1 MVIMSKSKTISGKL
15 LGLLLAIAA
24 IIVLIPALS
33 FDTAAAIDPPFST
46 LMADNYLYGDGWTW
60 DGQTLHFYGSR
71 SFDLNNITFNITS
84 TKNGGAA
91 VIDIASTISVSNSDP
106 TLTFIDAEVPLKI
119 CGAGKI
125 EAAGKST
132 LFMTTGSIEYAGGAI
147 ISNGDASIFDCDDL
161 TITQGY
167 IEAANSVFFAQ
178 SADIRNSDVVINGFK
193 SRRNENL
200 TVKIDRSYVET
211 TTLLSGTSLYP
222 LSTPTYTL
230 VNSVLSSKATVDE
243 FVESHSPLFESR
255 ENSVVYLPELEN
267 IGWLGTD
274 ALSKSDA
281 KHHVSTGGYVFC
293 NKVLTDD
300 DRTNTTDLDG
310 TSAGVGTELSG
321 VFFDPNNSKN
331 STLRLNNLTLRGGNL
346 FNCVNKFYIDDVKM
360 ENATLVNS
368 SNNEMNLH
376 TSGQNL
382 ASYKSCTIVNAGY
395 IELNGSYLE
404 DCNVYLN
411 TPNDTLGVRYS
422 NDSTAVNN
430 YYVPHG
436 NVEINDMVKSG
447 NTVYANITTEYLLFS
462 SINNELILGGN
473 VYAGNCDGENGN
485 KAFFDGSGKYE
496 VSLNGSSTKR
506 TVNVLF
512 DNSLNYIHEKSG
524 SDWVYTEI
532 QPDTSGNVNYTSTN
546 EIYAGGMVLNPIA
559 GNPVFSSDPMNVG
572 IGSPATVKVPLTY
585 PFSNGT
591 LGLAIDLHDEDG
603 NILNWSD
610 IGVDLKIPNRGGEKE
625 LTLSLEANSGA
636 KTGNYFFYFKINKQS
651 IDTGSTSEIFFKVK
665 VDYVKVGFYHEGN
678 YDYPGTDCYTVSA
691 EYDGS
696 PLVKQ
701 GTGVD
706 AYYLVPLGESFD
718 ITIIPNDGYM
728 FEDIRYGTGSDYS
741 DWKKINI
748 SPNGKYHLAVSG
760 DETIYLLIYP
770 TYSQQYVEVD
780 ISDDLRKSLT
790 DGEISS
796 VTIGFANGMEETFNA
811 SADPFPIKVKNDS
824 KVKVTVTTTEDYSAA
839 TINGAVPDYNS
850 ADGTYSTDITIDGNT
865 TITAEIGKTSELCS
879 LDLII
884 MNILNPGDKV
894 IVKNTPVNSLGQYK
908 IGTECELVAVVTED
922 KFIGTV
928 DFNGV
933 PVETYSMESDGCH
946 FKVTLAAG
954 VNEFSLYYSDLSIL
968 RIPKPANGSV
978 VFSGR
983 LDGGRSY
990 TTSADGTQIY
1000 NIGSWEDVTLTLVPD
1015 AGYKLKSAALNGNA
1029 VTVVNSTYT
1038 LTTEQLIDWTFTAE
1052 FEPNTLGNATVTV
1065 ISGAGGTVTPATSS
1079 YPVGSLVTLTVT
1091 PNSGYQVKT
1100 ATFNGAEVAL
1110 TNGKYTFTVNAD
1122 CVFRAEFEPVSA
1134 NSVLVT
1140 VEAGIGGTVIPG
1152 TMSYAQG
1159 SLVTLTVVPDSGYYV
1174 RSATLNGTP
1183 VSLSGNRYTF
1193 TAEADCVFSVE
1204 FARVQYPNGNGGN
1217 SGSGSSGGGSNPAL
1231 NGVVKSWSEIAS
1243 EIAKMPLESVITIDL
1258 NGSTTVPADVIRAIR
1273 DRNITAAFN
1282 VDAAKSWTVNGA
1294 EITTVGAAELGIY
1307 TGASSVQ
1314 GARGSAALRFSVKN
1328 MGINALLNVKLNAKN
1343 AGMFANLYSIANGK
1357 AEFAGTAKIGKDGS
1371 ATLSG
1376 ANVKGEYVIMVGE
1389 YSDLL
1394 GDADNDGA
1402 LNALD
1407 ASAILRHIVGIEDA
1421 ENPLVADFN
1430 GDGIIN
1436 ALDASAILKMLTA

>member
-1 MVIMSKSKTISGKL
+1 MSKSKTFSGKL

-24 IIVLIPALS
+24 IIFLIPALS
-33 FDTAAAIDPPFST
+33 FDTAAATDPPFSN

-60 DGQTLHFYGSR
+60 DGQALHFYGSR
-71 SFDLNNITFNITS
+71 SFDLNYINFNIKS
-84 TKNGGAA
+84 TKNGEAA
-91 VIDIASTISVSNSDP
+91 VIDIASSISVTGSAA
-106 TLTFIDAEVPLKI
+106 FVDADVPLKI

-125 EAAGKST
+125 DATNTST
-132 LFMTTGSIEYAGGAI
+132 LFSAPSIEYAGGAI
-147 ISNGDASIFDCDDL
+147 ISSSNTSIFDCDEL

-167 IEAANSVFFAQ
+167 IEAVNSVFFAQ
-178 SADIRNSDVVINGFK
+178 KTEVKNSYVVIDGFK

-222 LSTPTYTL
+222 RSTPTYTL
-230 VNSVLSSKATVDE
+230 VDSVLSSKATVDE
-243 FVESHSPLFESR
+243 FFASRNPYFESVKD
-255 ENSVVYLPELEN
+255 SVVYLPELQN

-274 ALSKSDA
+274 ALSKAPVKYKVTS
-281 KHHVSTGGYVFC
+281 GGYVFC

-300 DRTNTTDLDG
+300 DRTGNTDLNG
-310 TSAGVGTELSG
+310 NTASVGTELSG
-321 VFFDPNNSKN
+321 VFFDSNQS
-331 STLRLNNLTLRGGNL
+331 STRALNLTNVKLTGGNL
-346 FNCVNKFYIDDVKM
+346 FICPNDLTANTNVQA
-360 ENATLVNS
+360 ENATLAFV
-368 SNNEMNLH
+368 SNGYNRDVDLCGY
-376 TSGQNL
+376 SK
-382 ASYKSCTIVNAGY
+382 ASFKSCTIASTNDNTAECHISIDAPYTDNCY
-395 IELNGSYLE
+395 I
-404 DCNVYLN
+404 
-411 TPNDTLGVRYS
+411 YS
-422 NDSTAVNN
+422 NAVGLNDNRSIYVSCDYNIKTENN
-430 YYVPHG
+430 FYAPNG
-436 NVEINDMVKSG
+436 NINIRPQVD
-447 NTVYANITTEYLLFS
+447 NIYANICAKKLKNLAYTFVFH
-462 SINNELILGGN
+462 GN
-473 VYAGNCDGENGN
+473 VYADSLVYSEGCV
-485 KAFFDGSGKYE
+485 FDGSGTYE
-496 VSLNGSSTKR
+496 VNIKSNDSG
-506 TVNVLF
+506 VIF
-512 DNSLNYIHEKSG
+512 DNSLAYIHEKSG
-524 SDWVYTEI
+524 SDWVYTGI
-532 QPDTSGNVNYTSTN
+532 QPDTNGNIKYTGTN
-546 EIYAGGMVLNPIA
+546 EIYAGKTVLNPIA
-559 GNPVFSSDPMNVG
+559 GNAVFSNLANVSMG
-572 IGSPATVKVPLTY
+572 KPATIKVPLTY
-585 PFSNGT
+585 PFKNGA
-591 LGLAIDLHDEDG
+591 LDLDISLLDEDG
-603 NILNWSD
+603 NYTLNWSD
-610 IGVDLKIPNRGGEKE
+610 IGVDLKIPNTGGEKE

-636 KTGNYFFYFKINKQS
+636 KEGTYFFYLNINGQNVKA
-651 IDTGSTSEIFFKVK
+651 DSTSEIFFKVK
-665 VDYVKVGFYHEGN
+665 VNYAKVGFYHEGD
-678 YDYPGTDCYTVSA
+678 YDYPAMDCYTVSA
-691 EYDGS
+691 EYNGS
-696 PLVKQ
+696 PLVMQ

-706 AYYLVPLGESFD
+706 SYYLVPLGESFD

-741 DWKKINI
+741 NWKKIDI
-748 SPNGKYHLAVSG
+748 SPNGKYHLAASG

-770 TYSQQYVEVD
+770 TYNQQYVEVD
-780 ISDDLRKSLT
+780 ISDELRKSLA

-796 VTIGFANGMEETFNA
+796 VTVGFANGMEETFDA

-850 ADGTYSTDITIDGNT
+850 ADGTYSTDITIEGNT

-879 LDLII
+879 FDLII
-884 MNILNPGDKV
+884 INMSNPGDKV

-933 PVETYSMESDGCH
+933 PIETYSMESDGCH

-954 VNEFSLYYSDLSIL
+954 VNEFVLYYSDLSIL

-983 LDGGRSY
+983 LDGGRSF
-990 TTSADGTQIY
+990 TTSADGTQVY

-1015 AGYKLKSAALNGNA
+1015 VGYKLKSAALNGNA
-1029 VTVVNSTYT
+1029 VTVVNNTYT

-1052 FEPNTLGNATVTV
+1052 FEPNASGNATVTV
-1065 ISGAGGTVTPATSS
+1065 ISGAGGTVTP
-1079 YPVGSLVTLTVT
+1079 
-1091 PNSGYQVKT
+1091 
-1100 ATFNGAEVAL
+1100 
-1110 TNGKYTFTVNAD
+1110 
-1122 CVFRAEFEPVSA
+1122 
-1134 NSVLVT
+1134 
-1140 VEAGIGGTVIPG
+1140 G
-1152 TMSYAQG
+1152 TMSYTRG

-1174 RSATLNGTP
+1174 RTATLNGTP

-1193 TAEADCVFSVE
+1193 TAEADCIFSVE
-1204 FARVQYPNGNGGN
+1204 FARIQYPNGNGGN
-1217 SGSGSSGGGSNPAL
+1217 SGSGSSGGNSNPAL
-1231 NGVVKSWSEIAS
+1231 NGAAKSWSEIAS

-1314 GARGSAALRFSVKN
+1314 GARGSATLRFSVKN
-1328 MGINALLNVKLNAKN
+1328 TGINALLNVKLNAKN

-1371 ATLSG
+1371 VTLSG

-1421 ENPLVADFN
+1421 ENPLMADFN

>member
-1 MVIMSKSKTISGKL
+1 
-15 LGLLLAIAA
+15 
-24 IIVLIPALS
+24 
-33 FDTAAAIDPPFST
+33 
-46 LMADNYLYGDGWTW
+46 MADNYLYGDGWTW

-71 SFDLNNITFNITS
+71 SFDLNYINFNIKS
-84 TKNGGAA
+84 TKNGEAA
-91 VIDIASTISVSNSDP
+91 VIDIASSISVTGSAA
-106 TLTFIDAEVPLKI
+106 FVDADVPLKI

-125 EAAGKST
+125 DATNTST
-132 LFMTTGSIEYAGGAI
+132 LFSAPSIEYAGGAI
-147 ISNGDASIFDCDDL
+147 ISSSNTSIFDCDEL

-178 SADIRNSDVVINGFK
+178 KTELKNSYVVIDGFK

-222 LSTPTYTL
+222 RSTPTYTL
-230 VNSVLSSKATVDE
+230 VDSVLSSKATVDE
-243 FVESHSPLFESR
+243 FFASRNPYFESVKD
-255 ENSVVYLPELEN
+255 SVVYLPELQN

-274 ALSKSDA
+274 ALSKAPVNRKVTS
-281 KHHVSTGGYVFC
+281 GGYVFC

-300 DRTNTTDLDG
+300 DRTGNTDLNG
-310 TSAGVGTELSG
+310 NTASVGTELSG
-321 VFFDPNNSKN
+321 VFFDSNQS
-331 STLRLNNLTLRGGNL
+331 STRALNLTNVKLTGGNL
-346 FNCVNKFYIDDVKM
+346 FICPNNLTANTNVQA
-360 ENATLVNS
+360 ENATLAFV
-368 SNNEMNLH
+368 SNGYNRDVDLCGY
-376 TSGQNL
+376 SK
-382 ASYKSCTIVNAGY
+382 ASFKSCTIASTNDNTAECHISIDAPYTDNCY
-395 IELNGSYLE
+395 I
-404 DCNVYLN
+404 
-411 TPNDTLGVRYS
+411 YS
-422 NDSTAVNN
+422 NAVGLNDNRSIYVSCDYNIKTENN
-430 YYVPHG
+430 FYAPNG
-436 NVEINDMVKSG
+436 NINIRPQVD
-447 NTVYANITTEYLLFS
+447 NIYANICAKKLKNLAYTFVFH
-462 SINNELILGGN
+462 GN
-473 VYAGNCDGENGN
+473 VYADSLVYSEGCV
-485 KAFFDGSGKYE
+485 FDGSGGYE
-496 VSLNGSSTKR
+496 VNINSSDKG
-506 TVNVLF
+506 VEF
-512 DNSLNYIHEKSG
+512 DSPLIYVHEKSG
-524 SDWVYTEI
+524 SDWVYTGI
-532 QPDTSGNVNYTSTN
+532 QPDANGNIKYTGTN
-546 EIYAGGMVLNPIA
+546 EIYAGKTVLNPIA
-559 GNPVFSSDPMNVG
+559 GNAVFSNLANVSMG
-572 IGSPATVKVPLTY
+572 KPATIKVPLTY
-585 PFSNGT
+585 PFKNGA
-591 LGLAIDLHDEDG
+591 LDLDISLLDEDG
-603 NILNWSD
+603 NYTLNWSD
-610 IGVDLKIPNRGGEKE
+610 IGVDLKIPNTGGEKE

-636 KTGNYFFYFKINKQS
+636 KEGTYFFYLNINGQNVKA
-651 IDTGSTSEIFFKVK
+651 DSTSEIFFKVK
-665 VDYVKVGFYHEGN
+665 VDYAKVGFYHEGD
-678 YDYPGTDCYTVSA
+678 YDYPATDCYTVSA
-691 EYDGS
+691 EYNGS
-696 PLVKQ
+696 PLVMQ

-706 AYYLVPLGESFD
+706 SYYLVPLGESFD

-741 DWKKINI
+741 NWKKIDI
-748 SPNGKYHLAVSG
+748 SPNGKYHLAASG

-770 TYSQQYVEVD
+770 TYNQQYVEVD
-780 ISDDLRKSLT
+780 ISDELRKSLA

-796 VTIGFANGMEETFNA
+796 VTVGFANGMEETFDA

-824 KVKVTVTTTEDYSAA
+824 EVKVTVTTTEDYSAA

-850 ADGTYSTDITIDGNT
+850 ADGTYSTDITIEGNT
-865 TITAEIGKTSELCS
+865 TITAEIGKPSELCS

-884 MNILNPGDKV
+884 INISNPGDKV
-894 IVKNTPVNSLGQYK
+894 IAKNTPVNSLGQYK

-933 PVETYSMESDGCH
+933 PIETYSMESDGCH

-954 VNEFSLYYSDLSIL
+954 VNEFVLYYSDLSIL

-983 LDGGRSY
+983 LDGGRSF
-990 TTSADGTQIY
+990 TTSADGTQVY

-1015 AGYKLKSAALNGNA
+1015 VGYKLKSAALNGNA
-1029 VTVVNSTYT
+1029 VTVVNNTYT

-1052 FEPNTLGNATVTV
+1052 FEPNASGNATVTV
-1065 ISGAGGTVTPATSS
+1065 ISGAGGTVTP
-1079 YPVGSLVTLTVT
+1079 
-1091 PNSGYQVKT
+1091 
-1100 ATFNGAEVAL
+1100 
-1110 TNGKYTFTVNAD
+1110 
-1122 CVFRAEFEPVSA
+1122 
-1134 NSVLVT
+1134 
-1140 VEAGIGGTVIPG
+1140 G
-1152 TMSYAQG
+1152 TMSYTRG

-1174 RSATLNGTP
+1174 RTATLNGTP

-1193 TAEADCVFSVE
+1193 TAEADCIFSVE

-1217 SGSGSSGGGSNPAL
+1217 SGSGSSGGSSNPAL
-1231 NGVVKSWSEIAS
+1231 NGAAKSWSEIAS

-1328 MGINALLNVKLNAKN
+1328 TGINALLNVKLNAKN

-1371 ATLSG
+1371 VTLSG

-1421 ENPLVADFN
+1421 ENPLMADFN

>member
-1 MVIMSKSKTISGKL
+1 MSKSKTFSGKL

-24 IIVLIPALS
+24 IIFLIPALS
-33 FDTAAAIDPPFST
+33 FDTAAATDPPFSN

-60 DGQTLHFYGSR
+60 DGQALHFYGSR
-71 SFDLNNITFNITS
+71 SFDLNYINFNIKS
-84 TKNGGAA
+84 TKNGEAA
-91 VIDIASTISVSNSDP
+91 VIDIASSISVTGSAA
-106 TLTFIDAEVPLKI
+106 FVDADVPLKI

-125 EAAGKST
+125 DATNTST
-132 LFMTTGSIEYAGGAI
+132 LFSAPSIEYAGGAI
-147 ISNGDASIFDCDDL
+147 ISSSNTSIFDCDEL

-167 IEAANSVFFAQ
+167 IEAVNSVFFAQ
-178 SADIRNSDVVINGFK
+178 KTEVKNSYVVIDGFK

-222 LSTPTYTL
+222 RSTPTYTL
-230 VNSVLSSKATVDE
+230 VDSVLSSKATVDE
-243 FVESHSPLFESR
+243 FFASRNPYFESVKD
-255 ENSVVYLPELEN
+255 SVVYLPELQN

-274 ALSKSDA
+274 ALSKAPVKYKVTS
-281 KHHVSTGGYVFC
+281 GGYVFC

-300 DRTNTTDLDG
+300 DRTGNTDLNG
-310 TSAGVGTELSG
+310 NTASVGTELSG
-321 VFFDPNNSKN
+321 VFFDSNQS
-331 STLRLNNLTLRGGNL
+331 STRALNLTNVKLTGGNL
-346 FNCVNKFYIDDVKM
+346 FICPNDLTANTNVQA
-360 ENATLVNS
+360 ENATLAFV
-368 SNNEMNLH
+368 SNGYNRDVDLCGY
-376 TSGQNL
+376 SK
-382 ASYKSCTIVNAGY
+382 ASFKSCTIASTNDNTAECHISIDAPYTDNCY
-395 IELNGSYLE
+395 I
-404 DCNVYLN
+404 
-411 TPNDTLGVRYS
+411 YS
-422 NDSTAVNN
+422 NAVGLNDNRSIYVSCDYNIKTENN
-430 YYVPHG
+430 FYAPNG
-436 NVEINDMVKSG
+436 NINIRPQVD
-447 NTVYANITTEYLLFS
+447 NIYANICAKKLKNLAYTFVFH
-462 SINNELILGGN
+462 GN
-473 VYAGNCDGENGN
+473 VYADSLVYSEGCV
-485 KAFFDGSGKYE
+485 FDGSGTYE
-496 VSLNGSSTKR
+496 VNIKSNDSG
-506 TVNVLF
+506 VIF
-512 DNSLNYIHEKSG
+512 DNSLAYIHEKSG
-524 SDWVYTEI
+524 SDWVYTGI
-532 QPDTSGNVNYTSTN
+532 QPDTNGNIKYTGTN
-546 EIYAGGMVLNPIA
+546 EIYAGKTVLNPIA
-559 GNPVFSSDPMNVG
+559 GNAVFSNPANVSMG
-572 IGSPATVKVPLTY
+572 KPATIKVPLTY
-585 PFSNGT
+585 PFKNGA
-591 LGLAIDLHDEDG
+591 LDLDISLLDEDG
-603 NILNWSD
+603 NYTLNWSD
-610 IGVDLKIPNRGGEKE
+610 IGVDLKIPNTGGEKE

-636 KTGNYFFYFKINKQS
+636 KEGTYFFYLNINGQNVKA
-651 IDTGSTSEIFFKVK
+651 DSTSEIFFKVK
-665 VDYVKVGFYHEGN
+665 VNYAKVGFYHEGD
-678 YDYPGTDCYTVSA
+678 YDYPAMDCYTVSA
-691 EYDGS
+691 EYNGS
-696 PLVKQ
+696 PLVMQ

-706 AYYLVPLGESFD
+706 SYYLVPLGESFD

-741 DWKKINI
+741 NWKKIDI
-748 SPNGKYHLAVSG
+748 SPNGKYHLAASG

-770 TYSQQYVEVD
+770 TYNQQYVEVD
-780 ISDDLRKSLT
+780 ISDELRKSLA

-796 VTIGFANGMEETFNA
+796 VTVGFANGMEETFDA

-850 ADGTYSTDITIDGNT
+850 ADGTYSTDITIEGNT

-879 LDLII
+879 FDLII
-884 MNILNPGDKV
+884 INMSNPGDKV

-933 PVETYSMESDGCH
+933 PIETYSMESDGCH

-954 VNEFSLYYSDLSIL
+954 VNEFVLYYSDLSIL

-983 LDGGRSY
+983 LDGGRSF
-990 TTSADGTQIY
+990 TTSADGTQVY

-1015 AGYKLKSAALNGNA
+1015 VGYKLKSAALNGNA
-1029 VTVVNSTYT
+1029 VTVVNNTYT

-1052 FEPNTLGNATVTV
+1052 FEPNASGNATVTV
-1065 ISGAGGTVTPATSS
+1065 ISGAGGTVTP
-1079 YPVGSLVTLTVT
+1079 
-1091 PNSGYQVKT
+1091 
-1100 ATFNGAEVAL
+1100 
-1110 TNGKYTFTVNAD
+1110 
-1122 CVFRAEFEPVSA
+1122 
-1134 NSVLVT
+1134 
-1140 VEAGIGGTVIPG
+1140 G
-1152 TMSYAQG
+1152 TMSYTRG

-1174 RSATLNGTP
+1174 RTATLNGTP

-1193 TAEADCVFSVE
+1193 TAEADCIFSVE
-1204 FARVQYPNGNGGN
+1204 FARIQYPNGNGGN
-1217 SGSGSSGGGSNPAL
+1217 SGSGSSGGNSNPAL
-1231 NGVVKSWSEIAS
+1231 NGAAKSWSEIAS

-1314 GARGSAALRFSVKN
+1314 GARGSATLRFSVKN
-1328 MGINALLNVKLNAKN
+1328 TGINALLNVKLNAKN

-1371 ATLSG
+1371 VTLSG

-1421 ENPLVADFN
+1421 ENPLMADFN

>member
-1 MVIMSKSKTISGKL
+1 MSKSKTFSGKL

-24 IIVLIPALS
+24 IIFLIPALS
-33 FDTAAAIDPPFST
+33 FDTAAATDPPFSN

-60 DGQTLHFYGSR
+60 DGQALHFYGSR
-71 SFDLNNITFNITS
+71 SFDLNYINFNIKS
-84 TKNGGAA
+84 TKNGEAA
-91 VIDIASTISVSNSDP
+91 VIDIASSISVTGSAA
-106 TLTFIDAEVPLKI
+106 FVDADVPLKI

-125 EAAGKST
+125 DATNTST
-132 LFMTTGSIEYAGGAI
+132 LFSAPSIEYAGGAI
-147 ISNGDASIFDCDDL
+147 ISSSNTSIFDCDEL

-167 IEAANSVFFAQ
+167 IEAVNSVFFAQ
-178 SADIRNSDVVINGFK
+178 KTEVKNSYVVIDGFK

-222 LSTPTYTL
+222 RSTPTYTL
-230 VNSVLSSKATVDE
+230 VDSVLSSKATVDE
-243 FVESHSPLFESR
+243 FFASRNPYFESVKD
-255 ENSVVYLPELEN
+255 SVVYLPELQN

-274 ALSKSDA
+274 ALSKAPVKYKVTS
-281 KHHVSTGGYVFC
+281 GGYVFC

-300 DRTNTTDLDG
+300 DRTGNTDLNG
-310 TSAGVGTELSG
+310 NTASVGIELSG
-321 VFFDPNNSKN
+321 VFFDSNQS
-331 STLRLNNLTLRGGNL
+331 STRALNLTNVKLTGGNL
-346 FNCVNKFYIDDVKM
+346 FICPNDLTANTNVQA
-360 ENATLVNS
+360 ENATLAFV
-368 SNNEMNLH
+368 SNGYNRDVDLCGY
-376 TSGQNL
+376 SK
-382 ASYKSCTIVNAGY
+382 ASFKSCTIASTNDNTAECHISIDAPYTDNCY
-395 IELNGSYLE
+395 I
-404 DCNVYLN
+404 
-411 TPNDTLGVRYS
+411 YS
-422 NDSTAVNN
+422 NAVGLNDNRSIYVSCDYNIKTENN
-430 YYVPHG
+430 FYAPNG
-436 NVEINDMVKSG
+436 NINIRPQVD
-447 NTVYANITTEYLLFS
+447 NIYANICAKKLKNLAYTFVFH
-462 SINNELILGGN
+462 GN
-473 VYAGNCDGENGN
+473 VYADSLVYSEGCV
-485 KAFFDGSGKYE
+485 FDGSGTYE
-496 VSLNGSSTKR
+496 VNIKSNDSG
-506 TVNVLF
+506 VIF
-512 DNSLNYIHEKSG
+512 DNSLAYIHEKSG
-524 SDWVYTEI
+524 SDWVYTGI
-532 QPDTSGNVNYTSTN
+532 QPDTNGNIKYTGTN
-546 EIYAGGMVLNPIA
+546 EIYAGKTVLNPIA
-559 GNPVFSSDPMNVG
+559 GNAVFSNLANVSMG
-572 IGSPATVKVPLTY
+572 KPATIKVPLTY
-585 PFSNGT
+585 PFKNGA
-591 LGLAIDLHDEDG
+591 LDLDISLLDEDG
-603 NILNWSD
+603 NYTLNWSD
-610 IGVDLKIPNRGGEKE
+610 IGVDLKIPNTGGEKE

-636 KTGNYFFYFKINKQS
+636 KEGTYFFYLNINGQNVKA
-651 IDTGSTSEIFFKVK
+651 DSTSEIFFKVK
-665 VDYVKVGFYHEGN
+665 VNYAKVGFYHEGD
-678 YDYPGTDCYTVSA
+678 YDYPAMDCYTVSA
-691 EYDGS
+691 EYNGS
-696 PLVKQ
+696 PLVMQ

-706 AYYLVPLGESFD
+706 SYYLVPLGESFD

-741 DWKKINI
+741 NWKKIDI
-748 SPNGKYHLAVSG
+748 SPNGKYHLAASG

-770 TYSQQYVEVD
+770 TYNQQYVEVD
-780 ISDDLRKSLT
+780 ISDELRKSLA

-796 VTIGFANGMEETFNA
+796 VTVGFANGMEETFDA

-850 ADGTYSTDITIDGNT
+850 ADGTYSTDITIEGNT

-884 MNILNPGDKV
+884 INMSNPGDKV

-933 PVETYSMESDGCH
+933 PIETYSMESDGCH

-954 VNEFSLYYSDLSIL
+954 VNEFVLYYSDLSIL

-983 LDGGRSY
+983 LDGGRSF
-990 TTSADGTQIY
+990 TTSADGTQVY

-1015 AGYKLKSAALNGNA
+1015 VGYKLKSAALNGNA
-1029 VTVVNSTYT
+1029 VTVVNNTYT

-1052 FEPNTLGNATVTV
+1052 FEPNASGNATVTV
-1065 ISGAGGTVTPATSS
+1065 ISGAGGTVTP
-1079 YPVGSLVTLTVT
+1079 
-1091 PNSGYQVKT
+1091 
-1100 ATFNGAEVAL
+1100 
-1110 TNGKYTFTVNAD
+1110 
-1122 CVFRAEFEPVSA
+1122 
-1134 NSVLVT
+1134 
-1140 VEAGIGGTVIPG
+1140 G
-1152 TMSYAQG
+1152 TMSYTRG

-1174 RSATLNGTP
+1174 RTATLNGTP

-1193 TAEADCVFSVE
+1193 TAEADCIFSVE
-1204 FARVQYPNGNGGN
+1204 FARIQYPNGNGGN
-1217 SGSGSSGGGSNPAL
+1217 SGSGSSGGNSNPAL
-1231 NGVVKSWSEIAS
+1231 NGAAKSWSEIAS

-1314 GARGSAALRFSVKN
+1314 GARGSATLRFSVKN
-1328 MGINALLNVKLNAKN
+1328 TGINALLNVKLNAKN

-1371 ATLSG
+1371 VTLSG

-1421 ENPLVADFN
+1421 ENPLMADFN

>member
-1 MVIMSKSKTISGKL
+1 MEIMSKSKTFSGKL

-24 IIVLIPALS
+24 IIFLIPALS
-33 FDTAAAIDPPFST
+33 FDTAAATDPPFSN

-71 SFDLNNITFNITS
+71 SFDLNYINFNIKS
-84 TKNGGAA
+84 TKNGEAA
-91 VIDIASTISVSNSDP
+91 VIDIASSISVTGSAA
-106 TLTFIDAEVPLKI
+106 FVDADVPLKI

-125 EAAGKST
+125 DATNTST
-132 LFMTTGSIEYAGGAI
+132 LFSAPSIEYAGGAI
-147 ISNGDASIFDCDDL
+147 ISSSNTSIFDCDEL

-178 SADIRNSDVVINGFK
+178 KTELKNSYVVIDGFK

-222 LSTPTYTL
+222 RSTPTYTL
-230 VNSVLSSKATVDE
+230 VDSVLSSKATVDE
-243 FVESHSPLFESR
+243 FFASRNPYFESVKD
-255 ENSVVYLPELEN
+255 SVVYLPELQN

-274 ALSKSDA
+274 ALSKAPVNRKVTS
-281 KHHVSTGGYVFC
+281 GGYVFC

-300 DRTNTTDLDG
+300 DRTGNTDLNG
-310 TSAGVGTELSG
+310 NTASVGTELSG
-321 VFFDPNNSKN
+321 VFFDSNQS
-331 STLRLNNLTLRGGNL
+331 STRALNLTNVKLTGGNL
-346 FNCVNKFYIDDVKM
+346 FICPNNLTANTNVQA
-360 ENATLVNS
+360 ENATLAFV
-368 SNNEMNLH
+368 SNGYNRDVDLCGY
-376 TSGQNL
+376 SK
-382 ASYKSCTIVNAGY
+382 ASFKSCTIASTNDNTAECHISIDAPYTDNCY
-395 IELNGSYLE
+395 I
-404 DCNVYLN
+404 
-411 TPNDTLGVRYS
+411 YS
-422 NDSTAVNN
+422 NAVGLNDNRSIYVSCDYNIKTENN
-430 YYVPHG
+430 FYAPNG
-436 NVEINDMVKSG
+436 NINIRPQVD
-447 NTVYANITTEYLLFS
+447 NIYANICAKKLKNLAYTFVFH
-462 SINNELILGGN
+462 GN
-473 VYAGNCDGENGN
+473 VYADSLVYSEGCV
-485 KAFFDGSGKYE
+485 FDGSGGYE
-496 VSLNGSSTKR
+496 VNINSSDKG
-506 TVNVLF
+506 VEF
-512 DNSLNYIHEKSG
+512 DSPLIYVHEKSG
-524 SDWVYTEI
+524 SDWVYTGI
-532 QPDTSGNVNYTSTN
+532 QPDANGNIKYTGTN
-546 EIYAGGMVLNPIA
+546 EIYAGKTVLNPIA
-559 GNPVFSSDPMNVG
+559 GNAVFSNLANVSMG
-572 IGSPATVKVPLTY
+572 KPATIKVPLTY
-585 PFSNGT
+585 PFKNGA
-591 LGLAIDLHDEDG
+591 LDLDISLLDEDG
-603 NILNWSD
+603 NYTLNWSD
-610 IGVDLKIPNRGGEKE
+610 IGVDLKIPNTGGEKE

-636 KTGNYFFYFKINKQS
+636 KEGTYFFYLNINGQNVKA
-651 IDTGSTSEIFFKVK
+651 DSTSEIFFKVK
-665 VDYVKVGFYHEGN
+665 VDYAKVGFYHEGD
-678 YDYPGTDCYTVSA
+678 YDYPATDCYTVSA
-691 EYDGS
+691 EYNGS
-696 PLVKQ
+696 PLVMQ

-706 AYYLVPLGESFD
+706 SYYLVPLGESFD

-741 DWKKINI
+741 NWKKIDI
-748 SPNGKYHLAVSG
+748 SPNGKYHLAASG

-770 TYSQQYVEVD
+770 TYNQQYVEVD
-780 ISDDLRKSLT
+780 ISDELRKSLA

-796 VTIGFANGMEETFNA
+796 VTVGFANGMEETFDA

-824 KVKVTVTTTEDYSAA
+824 EVKVTVTTTEDYSAA

-850 ADGTYSTDITIDGNT
+850 ADGTYSTDITIEGNT
-865 TITAEIGKTSELCS
+865 TITAEIGKPSELCS

-884 MNILNPGDKV
+884 INISNPGDKV
-894 IVKNTPVNSLGQYK
+894 IAKNTPVNSLGQYK

-933 PVETYSMESDGCH
+933 PIETYSMESDGCH

-954 VNEFSLYYSDLSIL
+954 VNEFVLYYSDLSIL

-983 LDGGRSY
+983 LDGGRSF
-990 TTSADGTQIY
+990 TTSADGTQVY

-1015 AGYKLKSAALNGNA
+1015 VGYKLKSAALNGNA
-1029 VTVVNSTYT
+1029 VTVVNNTYT

-1052 FEPNTLGNATVTV
+1052 FEPNASGNATVTV
-1065 ISGAGGTVTPATSS
+1065 ISGAGGTVTP
-1079 YPVGSLVTLTVT
+1079 
-1091 PNSGYQVKT
+1091 
-1100 ATFNGAEVAL
+1100 
-1110 TNGKYTFTVNAD
+1110 
-1122 CVFRAEFEPVSA
+1122 
-1134 NSVLVT
+1134 
-1140 VEAGIGGTVIPG
+1140 G
-1152 TMSYAQG
+1152 TMSYTRG

-1174 RSATLNGTP
+1174 RTATLNGTP

-1193 TAEADCVFSVE
+1193 TAEADCIFSVE

-1217 SGSGSSGGGSNPAL
+1217 SGSGSSGGSSNPAL
-1231 NGVVKSWSEIAS
+1231 NGAAKSWSEIAS

-1328 MGINALLNVKLNAKN
+1328 TGINALLNVKLNAKN

-1371 ATLSG
+1371 VTLSG

-1421 ENPLVADFN
+1421 ENPLMADFN

>member
-1 MVIMSKSKTISGKL
+1 MSKSKTFSGKL

-24 IIVLIPALS
+24 IIFLIPALS
-33 FDTAAAIDPPFST
+33 FDTAAATDPPFSN

-91 VIDIASTISVSNSDP
+91 VIDIASSISVTGSYVTD
-106 TLTFIDAEVPLKI
+106 TFINAVEVPLEI
-119 CGAGKI
+119 RGAGKI
-125 EAAGKST
+125 EAVGKST
-132 LFMTTGSIEYAGGAI
+132 LFSTSKSIEYAGGAI
-147 ISNGDASIFDCDDL
+147 ISSTNTSIFDCDEL

-167 IEAANSVFFAQ
+167 IEAVNSVFFAQ
-178 SADIRNSDVVINGFK
+178 KTEVKNSYVVIDGFK

-222 LSTPTYTL
+222 RSTPTYTL
-230 VNSVLSSKATVDE
+230 VDSVLSSKATVDE
-243 FVESHSPLFESR
+243 FFASRNPYFESVKD
-255 ENSVVYLPELEN
+255 SVVYLPELQN

-274 ALSKSDA
+274 ALSKAPVNRKVTS
-281 KHHVSTGGYVFC
+281 GGYVFC

-300 DRTNTTDLDG
+300 DRTGNTDLNG
-310 TSAGVGTELSG
+310 NTASVGTELSG
-321 VFFDPNNSKN
+321 VFFDSNQS
-331 STLRLNNLTLRGGNL
+331 STRALNLTNVKLTGGNL
-346 FNCVNKFYIDDVKM
+346 FICPNDLTANTNVQA
-360 ENATLVNS
+360 ENATLAFV
-368 SNNEMNLH
+368 SNGYNRDVDLCGY
-376 TSGQNL
+376 SK
-382 ASYKSCTIVNAGY
+382 ASFRSCTIASTNDNTAECHISIDAPYTDNCY
-395 IELNGSYLE
+395 I
-404 DCNVYLN
+404 
-411 TPNDTLGVRYS
+411 YS
-422 NDSTAVNN
+422 NAVGLNDNRSIYVSCDYNIKTENN
-430 YYVPHG
+430 FYAPNG
-436 NVEINDMVKSG
+436 NINIRPQVD
-447 NTVYANITTEYLLFS
+447 NIYANICAKKLKNLAYTFVFH
-462 SINNELILGGN
+462 GN
-473 VYAGNCDGENGN
+473 VYADSLVYSEGCV
-485 KAFFDGSGKYE
+485 FDGSGTYE
-496 VSLNGSSTKR
+496 VNIKSNDSG
-506 TVNVLF
+506 VIF
-512 DNSLNYIHEKSG
+512 DNSLAYIHEKSG
-524 SDWVYTEI
+524 SDWVYTGI
-532 QPDTSGNVNYTSTN
+532 QPDTNGNIKYTGTN
-546 EIYAGGMVLNPIA
+546 EIYAGKTVLNPIA
-559 GNPVFSSDPMNVG
+559 GNAVFSNLANVSMG
-572 IGSPATVKVPLTY
+572 KPATIKVPLTY
-585 PFSNGT
+585 PFKNGA
-591 LGLAIDLHDEDG
+591 LDLDISLLDEDG
-603 NILNWSD
+603 NYTLNWSD
-610 IGVDLKIPNRGGEKE
+610 IGVDLKIPNTGGEKE

-636 KTGNYFFYFKINKQS
+636 KEGTYFFYLNINGQNVKA
-651 IDTGSTSEIFFKVK
+651 DSTSEIFFKVK
-665 VDYVKVGFYHEGN
+665 VNYAKVGFYHEGD
-678 YDYPGTDCYTVSA
+678 YDYPAMDCYTVSA
-691 EYDGS
+691 EYNGS
-696 PLVKQ
+696 PLVMQ

-706 AYYLVPLGESFD
+706 SYYLVPLGESFD

-741 DWKKINI
+741 NWKKIDI
-748 SPNGKYHLAVSG
+748 SPNGKYHLAASG

-770 TYSQQYVEVD
+770 TYNQQYVEVD
-780 ISDDLRKSLT
+780 ISDELRKSLA

-796 VTIGFANGMEETFNA
+796 VTVGFANGMEETFDA

-850 ADGTYSTDITIDGNT
+850 ADGTYSTDITIEGNT

-884 MNILNPGDKV
+884 INMSNPGDKV

-933 PVETYSMESDGCH
+933 PIETYSMESDGCH

-954 VNEFSLYYSDLSIL
+954 VNEFVLYYSDLSIL

-983 LDGGRSY
+983 LDGGRSF
-990 TTSADGTQIY
+990 TTSADGTQVY

-1015 AGYKLKSAALNGNA
+1015 VGYKLKSAALNGNA
-1029 VTVVNSTYT
+1029 VTVVNNTYT

-1052 FEPNTLGNATVTV
+1052 FEPNTSGNATVTV
-1065 ISGAGGTVTPATSS
+1065 ISGAGGTVTP
-1079 YPVGSLVTLTVT
+1079 
-1091 PNSGYQVKT
+1091 
-1100 ATFNGAEVAL
+1100 
-1110 TNGKYTFTVNAD
+1110 
-1122 CVFRAEFEPVSA
+1122 
-1134 NSVLVT
+1134 
-1140 VEAGIGGTVIPG
+1140 G
-1152 TMSYAQG
+1152 TMSYTRG

-1174 RSATLNGTP
+1174 RTATLNGTP

-1193 TAEADCVFSVE
+1193 TAEADCIFSVE

-1217 SGSGSSGGGSNPAL
+1217 SGSGSSGGSSNPAL
-1231 NGVVKSWSEIAS
+1231 NGAAKSWSEIAS

-1282 VDAAKSWTVNGA
+1282 VDEAKSWTVNGA

-1314 GARGSAALRFSVKN
+1314 GARGSATLRFSVKN
-1328 MGINALLNVKLNAKN
+1328 TGINALLNVKLNAKN

-1371 ATLSG
+1371 VTLSG

-1421 ENPLVADFN
+1421 ENPLMADFN

>member
-1 MVIMSKSKTISGKL
+1 MSKSKTFSGKL

-24 IIVLIPALS
+24 IIFLIPALS
-33 FDTAAAIDPPFST
+33 FDTAAATDPPFSN

-71 SFDLNNITFNITS
+71 SFDLNYINFNIKS
-84 TKNGGAA
+84 TKNGEAA
-91 VIDIASTISVSNSDP
+91 VIDIASSISVTGSAA
-106 TLTFIDAEVPLKI
+106 FVDADVPLKI

-125 EAAGKST
+125 DATNTST
-132 LFMTTGSIEYAGGAI
+132 LFSAPSIEYAGGAI
-147 ISNGDASIFDCDDL
+147 ISSSNTSIFDCDEL

-178 SADIRNSDVVINGFK
+178 KTELKNSYVVIDGFK

-222 LSTPTYTL
+222 RSTPTYTL
-230 VNSVLSSKATVDE
+230 VDSVLSSKATVDE
-243 FVESHSPLFESR
+243 FFASRNPYFESVKD
-255 ENSVVYLPELEN
+255 SVVYLPELQN

-274 ALSKSDA
+274 ALSKAPVNRKVTS
-281 KHHVSTGGYVFC
+281 GGYVFC

-300 DRTNTTDLDG
+300 DRTGNTDLNG
-310 TSAGVGTELSG
+310 NTASVGTELSG
-321 VFFDPNNSKN
+321 VFFDSNQS
-331 STLRLNNLTLRGGNL
+331 STRALNLTNVKLTGGNL
-346 FNCVNKFYIDDVKM
+346 FICPNNLTANTNVQA
-360 ENATLVNS
+360 ENATLAFV
-368 SNNEMNLH
+368 SNGYNRDVDLCGY
-376 TSGQNL
+376 SK
-382 ASYKSCTIVNAGY
+382 ASFKSCTIASTNDNTAECHISIDAPYTDNCY
-395 IELNGSYLE
+395 I
-404 DCNVYLN
+404 
-411 TPNDTLGVRYS
+411 YS
-422 NDSTAVNN
+422 NAVGLNDNRSIYVSCDYNIKTENN
-430 YYVPHG
+430 FYAPNG
-436 NVEINDMVKSG
+436 NINIRPQVD
-447 NTVYANITTEYLLFS
+447 NIYANICAKKLKNLAYTFVFH
-462 SINNELILGGN
+462 GN
-473 VYAGNCDGENGN
+473 VYADSLVYSEGCV
-485 KAFFDGSGKYE
+485 FDGSGGYE
-496 VSLNGSSTKR
+496 VNINSSDKG
-506 TVNVLF
+506 VEF
-512 DNSLNYIHEKSG
+512 DSPLIYVHEKSG
-524 SDWVYTEI
+524 SDWVYTGI
-532 QPDTSGNVNYTSTN
+532 QPDANGNIKYTGTN
-546 EIYAGGMVLNPIA
+546 EIYAGKTVLNPIA
-559 GNPVFSSDPMNVG
+559 GNAVFSNLANVSMG
-572 IGSPATVKVPLTY
+572 KPATIKVPLTY
-585 PFSNGT
+585 PFKNGA
-591 LGLAIDLHDEDG
+591 LDLDISLLDEDG
-603 NILNWSD
+603 NYTLNWSD
-610 IGVDLKIPNRGGEKE
+610 IGVDLKIPNTGGEKE

-636 KTGNYFFYFKINKQS
+636 KEGTYFFYLNINGQNVKA
-651 IDTGSTSEIFFKVK
+651 DSTSEIFFKVK
-665 VDYVKVGFYHEGN
+665 VDYAKVGFYHEGD
-678 YDYPGTDCYTVSA
+678 YDYPATDCYTVSA
-691 EYDGS
+691 EYNGS
-696 PLVKQ
+696 PLVMQ

-706 AYYLVPLGESFD
+706 SYYLVPLGESFD

-741 DWKKINI
+741 NWKKIDI
-748 SPNGKYHLAVSG
+748 SPNGKYHLAASG

-770 TYSQQYVEVD
+770 TYNQQYVEVD
-780 ISDDLRKSLT
+780 ISDELRKSLA

-796 VTIGFANGMEETFNA
+796 VTVGFANGMEETFDA

-824 KVKVTVTTTEDYSAA
+824 EVKVTVTTTEDYSAA

-850 ADGTYSTDITIDGNT
+850 ADGTYSTDITIEGNT
-865 TITAEIGKTSELCS
+865 TITAEIGKPSELCS

-884 MNILNPGDKV
+884 INISNPGDKV
-894 IVKNTPVNSLGQYK
+894 IAKNTPVNSLGQYK

-933 PVETYSMESDGCH
+933 PIETYSMESDGCH

-954 VNEFSLYYSDLSIL
+954 VNEFVLYYSDLSIL

-983 LDGGRSY
+983 LDGGRSF
-990 TTSADGTQIY
+990 TTSADGTQVY

-1015 AGYKLKSAALNGNA
+1015 VGYKLKSAALNGNA
-1029 VTVVNSTYT
+1029 VTVVNNTYT

-1052 FEPNTLGNATVTV
+1052 FEPNASGNATVTV
-1065 ISGAGGTVTPATSS
+1065 ISGAGGTVTP
-1079 YPVGSLVTLTVT
+1079 
-1091 PNSGYQVKT
+1091 
-1100 ATFNGAEVAL
+1100 
-1110 TNGKYTFTVNAD
+1110 
-1122 CVFRAEFEPVSA
+1122 
-1134 NSVLVT
+1134 
-1140 VEAGIGGTVIPG
+1140 G
-1152 TMSYAQG
+1152 TMSYTRG

-1174 RSATLNGTP
+1174 RTATLNGTP

-1193 TAEADCVFSVE
+1193 TAEADCIFSVE

-1217 SGSGSSGGGSNPAL
+1217 SGSGSSGGSSNPAL
-1231 NGVVKSWSEIAS
+1231 NGAAKSWSEIAS

-1328 MGINALLNVKLNAKN
+1328 TGINALLNVKLNAKN

-1371 ATLSG
+1371 VTLSG

-1421 ENPLVADFN
+1421 ENPLMADFN

>member
-1 MVIMSKSKTISGKL
+1 MSKSKTFSGKL

-24 IIVLIPALS
+24 IIFLIPALS
-33 FDTAAAIDPPFST
+33 FDTAAATDPPFST
-46 LMADNYLYGDGWTW
+46 LGADNYLYGDGWTW

-91 VIDIASTISVSNSDP
+91 VIDIASSISVTGSYATD
-106 TLTFIDAEVPLKI
+106 TFINAVEVPLEI
-119 CGAGKI
+119 RGAGKI
-125 EAAGKST
+125 EAVGKST
-132 LFMTTGSIEYAGGAI
+132 LFSTSKSIEYAGGAI
-147 ISNGDASIFDCDDL
+147 TSNDNTRIFDCNVL

-167 IEAANSVFFAQ
+167 IEAPESVILMQ
-178 SADIRNSDVVINGFK
+178 SADIKNSYIAINSFK
-193 SRRNENL
+193 DSFYVLFNADI
-200 TVKIDRSYVET
+200 KIDRSYVEVAS
-211 TTLLSGTSLYP
+211 LISNTSDYHATNP
-222 LSTPTYTL
+222 LYTL
-230 VNSVLSSKATVDE
+230 TNSVLCSSKTEVSE
-243 FVESHSPLFESR
+243 FFSASSPKFVSIV
-255 ENSVVYLPELEN
+255 NSVVYLPKLVEN
-267 IGWLGTD
+267 S
-274 ALSKSDA
+274 ALNENA
-281 KHHVSTGGYVFC
+281 LPSTPVKYKVTSGGYVFC
-293 NKVLTDD
+293 NKVLTDN
-300 DRTNTTDLDG
+300 DRTNTTDLNG
-310 TSAGVGTELSG
+310 NTASVGNELSG
-321 VFFDPNNSKN
+321 VFFDSNQS
-331 STLRLNNLTLRGGNL
+331 STSVLNLTNVKLTGGNL
-346 FNCVNKFYIDDVKM
+346 FICPNDLTAKANVQA
-360 ENATLVNS
+360 ENATLAFVSNGYSRIVDICGYS
-368 SNNEMNLH
+368 SMCSFN
-376 TSGQNL
+376 
-382 ASYKSCTIVNAGY
+382 SCTIVSAGDNTVERG
-395 IELNGSYLE
+395 ILIDGSYTNK
-404 DCNVYLN
+404 CNI
-411 TPNDTLGVRYS
+411 YS
-422 NDSTAVNN
+422 NANDINESVNI
-430 YYVPHG
+430 YVPYDFNIKTENNFYAPNG
-436 NVEINDMVKSG
+436 RVSIRPNIKEI
-447 NTVYANITTEYLLFS
+447 YANITANALKDLVSGSFV
-462 SINNELILGGN
+462 IHGN
-473 VYAGNCDGENGN
+473 VFADSFIAVHAGGCT
-485 KAFFDGSGKYE
+485 FDGSGTYE
-496 VSLNGSSTKR
+496 VNIKSNDSG
-506 TVNVLF
+506 VIF
-512 DNSLNYIHEKSG
+512 DNSLAYIHEKSG
-524 SDWVYTEI
+524 SNWVYTGI
-532 QPDTSGNVNYTSTN
+532 QPDASGSIKYTGTN

-559 GNPVFSSDPMNVG
+559 GNPVFSSNPMNVSMG
-572 IGSPATVKVPLTY
+572 KPATIKVPLTY

-591 LGLAIDLHDEDG
+591 LDLDISLHDEDG
-603 NILNWSD
+603 SYTLNWRD
-610 IGVDLKIPNRGGEKE
+610 IGVDLKIPNTGGEKE

-636 KTGNYFFYFKINKQS
+636 KEGTYFFYLNINGQNVKA
-651 IDTGSTSEIFFKVK
+651 DSTSEIFFKVK
-665 VDYVKVGFYHEGN
+665 VDYAKVGFYHEGD
-678 YDYPGTDCYTVSA
+678 YDYPATDCYTVSA
-691 EYDGS
+691 EYNGS
-696 PLVKQ
+696 PLVMQ

-741 DWKKINI
+741 NWKKIDI
-748 SPNGKYHLAVSG
+748 SPNGKYHLAASG

-770 TYSQQYVEVD
+770 TYNQQYVEVD
-780 ISDDLRKSLT
+780 ISDELRKSLA

-796 VTIGFANGMEETFNA
+796 VTVGFANGMEETFNA

-850 ADGTYSTDITIDGNT
+850 ADGTYSTDITIEGNT

-884 MNILNPGDKV
+884 INISNPGDKV

-922 KFIGTV
+922 KFIGTA

-933 PVETYSMESDGCH
+933 PIETYSMESDGCH

-954 VNEFSLYYSDLSIL
+954 VNEFVLYYSDLSIL

-983 LDGGRSY
+983 LDGGRSF
-990 TTSADGTQIY
+990 TTSADGTQVY

-1015 AGYKLKSAALNGNA
+1015 VGYKLKSAALNGNA
-1029 VTVVNSTYT
+1029 VTVVNNTYT

-1052 FEPNTLGNATVTV
+1052 FEPNTSGNATVTV
-1065 ISGAGGTVTPATSS
+1065 ISGAGGTVT
-1079 YPVGSLVTLTVT
+1079 
-1091 PNSGYQVKT
+1091 
-1100 ATFNGAEVAL
+1100 
-1110 TNGKYTFTVNAD
+1110 
-1122 CVFRAEFEPVSA
+1122 
-1134 NSVLVT
+1134 
-1140 VEAGIGGTVIPG
+1140 PG

-1174 RSATLNGTP
+1174 RSATLNGTS
-1183 VSLSGNRYTF
+1183 VTLSGNRYTF
-1193 TAEADCVFSVE
+1193 TVETDCVFSVE
-1204 FARVQYPNGNGGN
+1204 FARVQYPNGNGGI
-1217 SGSGSSGGGSNPAL
+1217 SGSGSSGGSSNPAL
-1231 NGVVKSWSEIAS
+1231 NGVAKSWSEIAS

-1282 VDAAKSWTVNGA
+1282 VDEAKSWTVNGA

-1328 MGINALLNVKLNAKN
+1328 TGINALLNVKLNAKN

-1371 ATLSG
+1371 VTLSG

-1421 ENPLVADFN
+1421 ENPLMADFN

>member
-1 MVIMSKSKTISGKL
+1 MNKSKTICGRL
-15 LGLLLAIAA
+15 FGLLLAIAA

-33 FDTAAAIDPPFST
+33 FDTAAATDPPFST

-71 SFDLNNITFNITS
+71 SFDTSNIKFPIRS

-91 VIDIASTISVSNSDP
+91 VIDIASSISVTNSDSTTP
-106 TLTFIDAEVPLKI
+106 FVNAEVPLKI
-119 CGAGKI
+119 CGAGKV
-125 EAAGKST
+125 EVTGEGT
-132 LFMTTGSIEYAGGAI
+132 LFKTSTSIEYAGGAI
-147 ISNGDASIFDCDDL
+147 ISNDDTNIFDCDDL
-161 TITQGY
+161 IITQGY
-167 IEAANSVFFAQ
+167 IEAANSTFFAK
-178 SADIRNSDVVINGFK
+178 SAEIRNSYVVINGFK
-193 SRRNENL
+193 SRRNENI

-230 VNSVLSSKATVDE
+230 VNSVLRSKATVDE
-243 FVESHSPLFESR
+243 FVNSCNPYFDSVKD
-255 ENSVVYLPELEN
+255 SVVYLPELEN
-267 IGWLGTD
+267 ITWLGTD

-293 NKVLTDD
+293 NKVLTDNN
-300 DRTNTTDLDG
+300 RTNTTDLDG
-310 TSAGVGTELSG
+310 NTESVGNELSG

-331 STLRLNNLTLRGGNL
+331 SALHLNNLTLRGGNL

-376 TSGQNL
+376 ASGQNP
-382 ASYKSCTIVNAGY
+382 ASYNSCTIVNAGY

-411 TPNDTLGVRYS
+411 TPNDTLGIRYS

-430 YYVPHG
+430 YYAPHG

-447 NTVYANITTEYLLFS
+447 DTVYANITTEYLLFS

-512 DNSLNYIHEKSG
+512 DNSLNYIHENNG
-524 SDWVYTEI
+524 SDWVYKEI
-532 QPDTSGNVNYTSTN
+532 QPDASGNVNYTSTN
-546 EIYAGGMVLNPIA
+546 EIYAGKMVLNPIA
-559 GNPVFSSDPMNVG
+559 GNPVFSNPMEVSL
-572 IGSPATVKVPLTY
+572 GSPATIKVPLTY

-591 LGLAIDLHDEDG
+591 LDLDMSLFDEYG
-603 NILNWSD
+603 NSLNWED
-610 IGVDLKIPNRGGEKE
+610 IGVDLKIPNKGGEKE
-625 LTLSLEANSGA
+625 LTLGLEANSGA
-636 KTGNYFFYFKINKQS
+636 KAGDYLFYFNINWQS
-651 IDTGSTSEIFFKVK
+651 VKDGGDSEIYFKVK
-665 VDYVKVGFYHEGN
+665 VDYAKVGFYHEG
-678 YDYPGTDCYTVSA
+678 DYNNPATDCYTVSA
-691 EYDGS
+691 EYNGS

-706 AYYLVPLGESFD
+706 AYYLVPLGGSFD
-718 ITIIPNDGYM
+718 ITLIPNDGYM

-741 DWKKINI
+741 NWKKIDI
-748 SPNGKYHLAVSG
+748 SPNGKYHLAVSE

-770 TYSQQYVEVD
+770 AYNQQYVEVD

-796 VTIGFANGMEETFNA
+796 VTIGFANGMEETFNV

-850 ADGTYSTDITIDGNT
+850 ADGTYSADITIDGNT
-865 TITAEIGKTSELCS
+865 TVTAEIGKTSELCS
-879 LDLII
+879 LDLLI
-884 MNILNPGDKV
+884 MNMSNPGDKV
-894 IVKNTPVNSLGQYK
+894 IVKNAPVNSLGQYK

-928 DFNGV
+928 KFNGV
-933 PVETYSMESDGCH
+933 PVEAYSMESDGCH
-946 FKVTLAAG
+946 FKVTLAEG

-1091 PNSGYQVKT
+1091 PNSGYQIKT
-1100 ATFNGAEVAL
+1100 VTLNGAEVVL
-1110 TNGKYTFTVNAD
+1110 TNGKHTFTVNAD
-1122 CVFRAEFEPVSA
+1122 CVFRAEFEPLPA

-1152 TMSYAQG
+1152 TMSYTQG

-1174 RSATLNGTP
+1174 RTATLNGTP
-1183 VSLSGNRYTF
+1183 VSLSSNRYTF
-1193 TAEADCVFSVE
+1193 TAETDCVFSVE

-1217 SGSGSSGGGSNPAL
+1217 SGSGSSGGSSNPAL
-1231 NGVVKSWSEIAS
+1231 NGVAKSWSEIAS

-1328 MGINALLNVKLNAKN
+1328 TGINALLNVKLNAKN

-1357 AEFAGTAKIGKDGS
+1357 AEFAGTAKIGKDGLV
-1371 ATLSG
+1371 TLSG

-1421 ENPLVADFN
+1421 ENPLMADFN

>member
-1 MVIMSKSKTISGKL
+1 MSKSKTFSGKL

-24 IIVLIPALS
+24 IIFLIPALS
-33 FDTAAAIDPPFST
+33 FDTAAATDPPFSN

-91 VIDIASTISVSNSDP
+91 VIDIASSISVTGSYVTD
-106 TLTFIDAEVPLKI
+106 TFINAVEVPLEI
-119 CGAGKI
+119 RGAGKI
-125 EAAGKST
+125 EAVGKST
-132 LFMTTGSIEYAGGAI
+132 LFSTSKSIEYAGGAI
-147 ISNGDASIFDCDDL
+147 TSNDNTRIFDCNVL

-167 IEAANSVFFAQ
+167 IEAPESVILMQ
-178 SADIRNSDVVINGFK
+178 SADIKNSYIAINSFK
-193 SRRNENL
+193 DSFYVLLNADI
-200 TVKIDRSYVET
+200 KIDRSYVEVAS
-211 TTLLSGTSLYP
+211 LISNTSDYHATNP
-222 LSTPTYTL
+222 LYTL
-230 VNSVLSSKATVDE
+230 TNSVLCSSKTEVSE
-243 FVESHSPLFESR
+243 FFSASSPKFVSIV
-255 ENSVVYLPELEN
+255 NSVVYLPKLVEN
-267 IGWLGTD
+267 S
-274 ALSKSDA
+274 ALNENA
-281 KHHVSTGGYVFC
+281 LPSTPVKYKVTSGGYVFC

-300 DRTNTTDLDG
+300 DRTGNTDLNG
-310 TSAGVGTELSG
+310 NTASVGTELSG
-321 VFFDPNNSKN
+321 VFFDSNQS
-331 STLRLNNLTLRGGNL
+331 STRALNLTNVKLTGGNL
-346 FNCVNKFYIDDVKM
+346 FICPNDLTANTNVQA
-360 ENATLVNS
+360 ENATLAFV
-368 SNNEMNLH
+368 SNGYNRDVDLCGY
-376 TSGQNL
+376 SK
-382 ASYKSCTIVNAGY
+382 ASFKSCTIASTNDNTAECHISIDAPYTDNCY
-395 IELNGSYLE
+395 I
-404 DCNVYLN
+404 
-411 TPNDTLGVRYS
+411 YS
-422 NDSTAVNN
+422 NAVGLNDNRSIYVSCDYNIKTENN
-430 YYVPHG
+430 FYAPNG
-436 NVEINDMVKSG
+436 NINIRPQVD
-447 NTVYANITTEYLLFS
+447 NIYANICAKKLKNLAYTFVFH
-462 SINNELILGGN
+462 GN
-473 VYAGNCDGENGN
+473 VYADSLVYSEGCV
-485 KAFFDGSGKYE
+485 FDGSGTYE
-496 VSLNGSSTKR
+496 VNIKSNDSG
-506 TVNVLF
+506 VIF
-512 DNSLNYIHEKSG
+512 DNSLAYIHEKSG
-524 SDWVYTEI
+524 SDWVYTGI
-532 QPDTSGNVNYTSTN
+532 QPDTNGNIKYTGTN
-546 EIYAGGMVLNPIA
+546 EIYAGKTVLNPIA
-559 GNPVFSSDPMNVG
+559 GNAVFSNLANVSMG
-572 IGSPATVKVPLTY
+572 KPATIKVPLTY
-585 PFSNGT
+585 PFKNGA
-591 LGLAIDLHDEDG
+591 LDLDISLLDEDG
-603 NILNWSD
+603 NYTLNWSD
-610 IGVDLKIPNRGGEKE
+610 IGVDLKIPNTGGEKE

-636 KTGNYFFYFKINKQS
+636 KEGTYFFYLNINGQNVKA
-651 IDTGSTSEIFFKVK
+651 DSTSEIFFKVK
-665 VDYVKVGFYHEGN
+665 VNYAKVGFYHEGD
-678 YDYPGTDCYTVSA
+678 YDYPAMDCYTVSA
-691 EYDGS
+691 EYNGS
-696 PLVKQ
+696 PLVMQ

-706 AYYLVPLGESFD
+706 SYYLVPLGESFD

-741 DWKKINI
+741 NWKKIDI
-748 SPNGKYHLAVSG
+748 SPNGKYHLAASG

-770 TYSQQYVEVD
+770 TYNQQYVEVD
-780 ISDDLRKSLT
+780 ISDELRKSLA

-796 VTIGFANGMEETFNA
+796 VTVGFANGMEETFDA

-850 ADGTYSTDITIDGNT
+850 ADGTYSTDITIEGNT

-884 MNILNPGDKV
+884 INMSNPGDKV

-933 PVETYSMESDGCH
+933 PIETYSMESDGCH

-954 VNEFSLYYSDLSIL
+954 VNEFVLYYSDLSIL

-983 LDGGRSY
+983 LDGGRSF
-990 TTSADGTQIY
+990 TTSADGTQVY

-1015 AGYKLKSAALNGNA
+1015 VGYKLKSAALNGNA
-1029 VTVVNSTYT
+1029 VTVVNNTYT
-1038 LTTEQLIDWTFTAE
+1038 LTTGQLIDWTFTAE
-1052 FEPNTLGNATVTV
+1052 FEPNASGNATVTV
-1065 ISGAGGTVTPATSS
+1065 ISGAGGTVTP
-1079 YPVGSLVTLTVT
+1079 
-1091 PNSGYQVKT
+1091 
-1100 ATFNGAEVAL
+1100 
-1110 TNGKYTFTVNAD
+1110 
-1122 CVFRAEFEPVSA
+1122 
-1134 NSVLVT
+1134 
-1140 VEAGIGGTVIPG
+1140 G
-1152 TMSYAQG
+1152 TMSYTRG

-1174 RSATLNGTP
+1174 RTATLNGTP

-1193 TAEADCVFSVE
+1193 TAEADCIFSVE
-1204 FARVQYPNGNGGN
+1204 FARIQYPNGNGGN
-1217 SGSGSSGGGSNPAL
+1217 SGSGSSGGNSNPAL
-1231 NGVVKSWSEIAS
+1231 NGAAKSWSEIAS

-1314 GARGSAALRFSVKN
+1314 GARGSATLRFSVKN
-1328 MGINALLNVKLNAKN
+1328 TGINALLNVKLNAKN

-1371 ATLSG
+1371 VTLSG

-1421 ENPLVADFN
+1421 ENPLMADFN

>member
-1 MVIMSKSKTISGKL
+1 MSKSKTFSGKL

-24 IIVLIPALS
+24 IIFLIPALS
-33 FDTAAAIDPPFST
+33 FDTAAATDPPFSN

-60 DGQTLHFYGSR
+60 NGQTLHFYGSR
-71 SFDLNNITFNITS
+71 SFDLNYINFNIKS
-84 TKNGGAA
+84 TKNGEAA
-91 VIDIASTISVSNSDP
+91 VIDIASSISVTGSAA
-106 TLTFIDAEVPLKI
+106 FVDADVPLKI

-125 EAAGKST
+125 DATNTST
-132 LFMTTGSIEYAGGAI
+132 LFSAPSIEYAGGAI
-147 ISNGDASIFDCDDL
+147 ISSTNTSIFDCDEL

-167 IEAANSVFFAQ
+167 IEAVNSVFFAQ
-178 SADIRNSDVVINGFK
+178 KTEVKNSYVVIDGFK

-222 LSTPTYTL
+222 RSTPTYTL
-230 VNSVLSSKATVDE
+230 VDSVLSSKATVDE
-243 FVESHSPLFESR
+243 FFASRNPYFESVKD
-255 ENSVVYLPELEN
+255 SVVYLPELQN

-274 ALSKSDA
+274 ALSKAPVNRKVTS
-281 KHHVSTGGYVFC
+281 GGYVFC

-300 DRTNTTDLDG
+300 DRTGNTDLNG
-310 TSAGVGTELSG
+310 NTASVGTELSG
-321 VFFDPNNSKN
+321 VFFDSNQS
-331 STLRLNNLTLRGGNL
+331 STRALNLTNVKLTGGNL
-346 FNCVNKFYIDDVKM
+346 FICPNNLTANTNVQA
-360 ENATLVNS
+360 ENATLAFV
-368 SNNEMNLH
+368 SNGYNRDVDLCGY
-376 TSGQNL
+376 SK
-382 ASYKSCTIVNAGY
+382 ASFKSCTIASTNDNTAECHISIDAPYTDNCY
-395 IELNGSYLE
+395 I
-404 DCNVYLN
+404 
-411 TPNDTLGVRYS
+411 YS
-422 NDSTAVNN
+422 NAVDLNDNRSIYVSCDYNIKTENN
-430 YYVPHG
+430 FYAPNG
-436 NVEINDMVKSG
+436 NINIRPQVD
-447 NTVYANITTEYLLFS
+447 NIYANICAKKLKNLAYTFVFH
-462 SINNELILGGN
+462 GN
-473 VYAGNCDGENGN
+473 VYADSLVYSEGCV
-485 KAFFDGSGKYE
+485 FDGSGDYE
-496 VSLNGSSTKR
+496 VSLLSSDNG
-506 TVNVLF
+506 VEF
-512 DNSLNYIHEKSG
+512 DSPLIYVHEKSG

-532 QPDTSGNVNYTSTN
+532 QPDTNGSIKYTGTN

-559 GNPVFSSDPMNVG
+559 GNPVFSNPMKVSM
-572 IGSPATVKVPLTY
+572 GSPATVKVPLTY

-591 LGLAIDLHDEDG
+591 LDLDISLFDEDG
-603 NILNWSD
+603 NYILNWSD
-610 IGVDLKIPNRGGEKE
+610 IGVDLKIPNTGGEKE

-636 KTGNYFFYFKINKQS
+636 KEGTYFFYLNINGQNVKA
-651 IDTGSTSEIFFKVK
+651 DSTSEIFFKVK
-665 VDYVKVGFYHEGN
+665 VDYVKVSFYHEGD
-678 YDYPGTDCYTVSA
+678 YDYPATDCYTVSA
-691 EYDGS
+691 EYNGS
-696 PLVKQ
+696 PLVMQ

-706 AYYLVPLGESFD
+706 SYYLVPLGESFD

-741 DWKKINI
+741 NWKKIDI
-748 SPNGKYHLAVSG
+748 SPNGKYHLAASG

-770 TYSQQYVEVD
+770 TYNQQYVEVD
-780 ISDDLRKSLT
+780 ISDELRKSLA

-796 VTIGFANGMEETFNA
+796 VTVGFANGMEETFDA
-811 SADPFPIKVKNDS
+811 SADLFPIKVKNDS

-850 ADGTYSTDITIDGNT
+850 ADGTYSTDITIEGNT

-884 MNILNPGDKV
+884 INISNPGDKV

-933 PVETYSMESDGCH
+933 PIETYSMESDGCH

-954 VNEFSLYYSDLSIL
+954 VNEFVLYYSDLSIL

-983 LDGGRSY
+983 LDGGRSF
-990 TTSADGTQIY
+990 TTSADGTQVY

-1029 VTVVNSTYT
+1029 VTVVNNTYT
-1038 LTTEQLIDWTFTAE
+1038 LTTEQLTDWTFTAE
-1052 FEPNTLGNATVTV
+1052 FAEIPAGDVTLTV
-1065 ISGAGGTVTPATSS
+1065 ISGEGGTVTPATSS
-1079 YPVGSLVTLTVT
+1079 YPVGSQVTLTVT
-1091 PNSGYQVKT
+1091 PNTGYQVKAVT
-1100 ATFNGAEVAL
+1100 LDGAAVTL

-1122 CVFRAEFEPVSA
+1122 CVFKAEFEAVPA

-1140 VEAGIGGTVIPG
+1140 VEAGIGGTVTP
-1152 TMSYAQG
+1152 TTSSYPVG
-1159 SLVTLTVVPDSGYYV
+1159 SQVTLTVVPDSGYYV
-1174 RSATLNGTP
+1174 RTATLNGTP

-1193 TAEADCVFSVE
+1193 TAEADCIFSVE

-1217 SGSGSSGGGSNPAL
+1217 SGSGSSGGSSNPAL
-1231 NGVVKSWSEIAS
+1231 NGAAKSWSEIAS

-1258 NGSTTVPADVIRAIR
+1258 NGSMTVPADVIRAIR

-1282 VDAAKSWTVNGA
+1282 VDEAKSWTVNGA
-1294 EITTVGAAELGIY
+1294 EIATVGAAELGIY

-1328 MGINALLNVKLNAKN
+1328 TGINALLNVKLNAKN

-1371 ATLSG
+1371 VTLSG

-1421 ENPLVADFN
+1421 ENPLMADFN

>member
-1 MVIMSKSKTISGKL
+1 MEIMSKSKTFSGKL

-24 IIVLIPALS
+24 IIFLIPALS
-33 FDTAAAIDPPFST
+33 FDTAAATDPPFSN

-91 VIDIASTISVSNSDP
+91 VIDIASSISVTGSYVTD
-106 TLTFIDAEVPLKI
+106 TFINAVEVPLEI
-119 CGAGKI
+119 RGAGKI
-125 EAAGKST
+125 EAVGKST
-132 LFMTTGSIEYAGGAI
+132 LFSTSKSIEYAGGAI
-147 ISNGDASIFDCDDL
+147 TSNDNTRIFDCNVL

-167 IEAANSVFFAQ
+167 IEAPESVILMQ
-178 SADIRNSDVVINGFK
+178 SADIKNSYIAINSFK
-193 SRRNENL
+193 DSFYVLLNADI
-200 TVKIDRSYVET
+200 KIDRSYVEVAS
-211 TTLLSGTSLYP
+211 LISNTSDYHATNP
-222 LSTPTYTL
+222 LYTL
-230 VNSVLSSKATVDE
+230 TNSVLCSSKTEVSE
-243 FVESHSPLFESR
+243 FFSASSPKFVSIV
-255 ENSVVYLPELEN
+255 NSVVYLPKLVEN
-267 IGWLGTD
+267 S
-274 ALSKSDA
+274 ALNENA
-281 KHHVSTGGYVFC
+281 LPSTPVKYKVTSGGYVFC

-300 DRTNTTDLDG
+300 DRTGNTDLNG
-310 TSAGVGTELSG
+310 NTASVGTELSG
-321 VFFDPNNSKN
+321 VFFDSNQS
-331 STLRLNNLTLRGGNL
+331 STRALNLTNVKLTGGNL
-346 FNCVNKFYIDDVKM
+346 FICPNDLTANTNVQA
-360 ENATLVNS
+360 ENATLAFV
-368 SNNEMNLH
+368 SNGYNRDVDLCGY
-376 TSGQNL
+376 SK
-382 ASYKSCTIVNAGY
+382 ASFKSCTIASTNDNTAECHISIDAPYTDNCY
-395 IELNGSYLE
+395 I
-404 DCNVYLN
+404 
-411 TPNDTLGVRYS
+411 YS
-422 NDSTAVNN
+422 NAVGLNDNRSIYVSCDYNIKTENN
-430 YYVPHG
+430 FYAPNG
-436 NVEINDMVKSG
+436 NINIRPQVD
-447 NTVYANITTEYLLFS
+447 NIYANICAKKLKNLAYTFVFH
-462 SINNELILGGN
+462 GN
-473 VYAGNCDGENGN
+473 VYADSLVYSEGCV
-485 KAFFDGSGKYE
+485 FDGSGTYE
-496 VSLNGSSTKR
+496 VNIKSNDSG
-506 TVNVLF
+506 VIF
-512 DNSLNYIHEKSG
+512 DNSLAYIHEKSG
-524 SDWVYTEI
+524 SDWVYTGI
-532 QPDTSGNVNYTSTN
+532 QPDTNGNIKYTGTN
-546 EIYAGGMVLNPIA
+546 EIYAGKTVLNPIA
-559 GNPVFSSDPMNVG
+559 GNAVFSNLANVSMG
-572 IGSPATVKVPLTY
+572 KPATIKVPLTY
-585 PFSNGT
+585 PFKNGA
-591 LGLAIDLHDEDG
+591 LDLDISLLDEDG
-603 NILNWSD
+603 NYTLNWSD
-610 IGVDLKIPNRGGEKE
+610 IGVDLKIPNTGGEKE

-636 KTGNYFFYFKINKQS
+636 KEGTYFFYLNINGQNVKA
-651 IDTGSTSEIFFKVK
+651 DSTSEIFFKVK
-665 VDYVKVGFYHEGN
+665 VNYAKVGFYHEGD
-678 YDYPGTDCYTVSA
+678 YDYPAMDCYTVSA
-691 EYDGS
+691 EYNGS
-696 PLVKQ
+696 PLVMQ

-706 AYYLVPLGESFD
+706 SYYLVPLGESFD

-741 DWKKINI
+741 NWKKIDI
-748 SPNGKYHLAVSG
+748 SPNGKYHLAASG

-770 TYSQQYVEVD
+770 TYNQQYVEVD
-780 ISDDLRKSLT
+780 ISDELRKSLA

-796 VTIGFANGMEETFNA
+796 VTVGFANGMEETFDA

-850 ADGTYSTDITIDGNT
+850 ADGTYSTDITIEGNT

-884 MNILNPGDKV
+884 INMSNPGDKV

-933 PVETYSMESDGCH
+933 PIETYSMESDGCH

-954 VNEFSLYYSDLSIL
+954 VNEFVLYYSDLSIL

-983 LDGGRSY
+983 LDGGRSF
-990 TTSADGTQIY
+990 TTSADGTQVY

-1015 AGYKLKSAALNGNA
+1015 VGYKLKSAALNGNA
-1029 VTVVNSTYT
+1029 VTVVNNTYT
-1038 LTTEQLIDWTFTAE
+1038 LTTGQLIDWTFTAE
-1052 FEPNTLGNATVTV
+1052 FEPNASGNATVTV
-1065 ISGAGGTVTPATSS
+1065 ISGAGGTVTP
-1079 YPVGSLVTLTVT
+1079 
-1091 PNSGYQVKT
+1091 
-1100 ATFNGAEVAL
+1100 
-1110 TNGKYTFTVNAD
+1110 
-1122 CVFRAEFEPVSA
+1122 
-1134 NSVLVT
+1134 
-1140 VEAGIGGTVIPG
+1140 G
-1152 TMSYAQG
+1152 TMSYTRG

-1174 RSATLNGTP
+1174 RTATLNGTP

-1193 TAEADCVFSVE
+1193 TAEADCIFSVE
-1204 FARVQYPNGNGGN
+1204 FARIQYPNGNGGN
-1217 SGSGSSGGGSNPAL
+1217 SGSGSSGGNSNPAL
-1231 NGVVKSWSEIAS
+1231 NGAAKSWSEIAS

-1328 MGINALLNVKLNAKN
+1328 TGINALLNVKLNAKN

-1371 ATLSG
+1371 VTLSG

-1421 ENPLVADFN
+1421 ENPLMADFN

>member
-1 MVIMSKSKTISGKL
+1 MSKSKTFSGKL

-24 IIVLIPALS
+24 IIFLIPALS
-33 FDTAAAIDPPFST
+33 FDTAAATDPPFSN

-60 DGQTLHFYGSR
+60 DGQALHFYGSR
-71 SFDLNNITFNITS
+71 SFDLNYINFNIKS
-84 TKNGGAA
+84 TKNGEAA
-91 VIDIASTISVSNSDP
+91 VIDIASSISVTGSAA
-106 TLTFIDAEVPLKI
+106 FVDADVPLKI

-125 EAAGKST
+125 DATNTST
-132 LFMTTGSIEYAGGAI
+132 LFSAPSIEYAGGAI
-147 ISNGDASIFDCDDL
+147 ISSSNTSIFDCDEL

-167 IEAANSVFFAQ
+167 IEAVNSVFFAQ
-178 SADIRNSDVVINGFK
+178 KTEVKNSYVVIDGFK

-222 LSTPTYTL
+222 RSTPTYTL
-230 VNSVLSSKATVDE
+230 VDSVLSSKATVDE
-243 FVESHSPLFESR
+243 FFASRNPYFESVKD
-255 ENSVVYLPELEN
+255 SVVYLPELQN

-274 ALSKSDA
+274 ALSKAPVKYKVTS
-281 KHHVSTGGYVFC
+281 GGYVFC

-300 DRTNTTDLDG
+300 DRTGNTDLNG
-310 TSAGVGTELSG
+310 NTASVGTELSG
-321 VFFDPNNSKN
+321 VFFDSNQS
-331 STLRLNNLTLRGGNL
+331 STRALNLTNVKLTGGNL
-346 FNCVNKFYIDDVKM
+346 FICPNDLTANTNVQA
-360 ENATLVNS
+360 ENATLAFV
-368 SNNEMNLH
+368 SNGYNRDVDLCGY
-376 TSGQNL
+376 SK
-382 ASYKSCTIVNAGY
+382 ASFKSCTIASTNDNTAECHISIDAPYTDNCY
-395 IELNGSYLE
+395 I
-404 DCNVYLN
+404 
-411 TPNDTLGVRYS
+411 YS
-422 NDSTAVNN
+422 NAVGLNDNRSIYVSCDYNIKTENN
-430 YYVPHG
+430 FYAPNG
-436 NVEINDMVKSG
+436 NINIRPQVD
-447 NTVYANITTEYLLFS
+447 NIYANICAKKLKNLAYTFVFH
-462 SINNELILGGN
+462 GN
-473 VYAGNCDGENGN
+473 VYADSLVYSEGCV
-485 KAFFDGSGKYE
+485 FDGSGTYE
-496 VSLNGSSTKR
+496 VNIKSNDSG
-506 TVNVLF
+506 VIF
-512 DNSLNYIHEKSG
+512 DNSLAYIHEKSG
-524 SDWVYTEI
+524 SDWVYTGI
-532 QPDTSGNVNYTSTN
+532 QPDTNGNIKYTGTN
-546 EIYAGGMVLNPIA
+546 EIYAGKTVLNPIA
-559 GNPVFSSDPMNVG
+559 GNAVFSNLANVSMG
-572 IGSPATVKVPLTY
+572 KPATIKVPLTY
-585 PFSNGT
+585 PFKNGA
-591 LGLAIDLHDEDG
+591 LDLDISLLDEDG
-603 NILNWSD
+603 NYTLNWSD
-610 IGVDLKIPNRGGEKE
+610 IGVDLKIPNTGGEKE

-636 KTGNYFFYFKINKQS
+636 KEGTYFFYLNINGQNVKA
-651 IDTGSTSEIFFKVK
+651 DSTSEIFFKVK
-665 VDYVKVGFYHEGN
+665 VNYAKVGFYHEGD
-678 YDYPGTDCYTVSA
+678 YDYPAMDCYTVSA
-691 EYDGS
+691 EYNGS
-696 PLVKQ
+696 PLVMQ

-706 AYYLVPLGESFD
+706 SYYLVPLGESFD

-741 DWKKINI
+741 NWKKIDI
-748 SPNGKYHLAVSG
+748 SPNGKYHLAASG

-770 TYSQQYVEVD
+770 TYNQQYVEVD
-780 ISDDLRKSLT
+780 ISDELRKSLA

-796 VTIGFANGMEETFNA
+796 VTVGFANGMEETFDA

-850 ADGTYSTDITIDGNT
+850 ADGTYSTDITIEGNT

-884 MNILNPGDKV
+884 INMSNPGDKV

-933 PVETYSMESDGCH
+933 PIETYSMESDGCH

-954 VNEFSLYYSDLSIL
+954 VNEFVLYYSDLSIL

-983 LDGGRSY
+983 LDGGRSF
-990 TTSADGTQIY
+990 TTSADGTQVY

-1015 AGYKLKSAALNGNA
+1015 VGYKLKSAALNGNA
-1029 VTVVNSTYT
+1029 VTVVNNTYT

-1052 FEPNTLGNATVTV
+1052 FEPNASGNATVTV
-1065 ISGAGGTVTPATSS
+1065 ISGAGGTVTP
-1079 YPVGSLVTLTVT
+1079 
-1091 PNSGYQVKT
+1091 
-1100 ATFNGAEVAL
+1100 
-1110 TNGKYTFTVNAD
+1110 
-1122 CVFRAEFEPVSA
+1122 
-1134 NSVLVT
+1134 
-1140 VEAGIGGTVIPG
+1140 G
-1152 TMSYAQG
+1152 TMSYTRG

-1174 RSATLNGTP
+1174 RTATLNGTP

-1193 TAEADCVFSVE
+1193 TAEADCIFSVE
-1204 FARVQYPNGNGGN
+1204 FARIQYPNGNGGN
-1217 SGSGSSGGGSNPAL
+1217 SGSGSSGGNSNPAL
-1231 NGVVKSWSEIAS
+1231 NGAAKSWSEIAS

-1314 GARGSAALRFSVKN
+1314 GARGSATLRFSVKN
-1328 MGINALLNVKLNAKN
+1328 TGINALLNVKLNAKN

-1371 ATLSG
+1371 VTLSG

-1421 ENPLVADFN
+1421 ENPLMADFN

>member
-1 MVIMSKSKTISGKL
+1 MSKSKTFSGKL

-24 IIVLIPALS
+24 IIFLIPALS
-33 FDTAAAIDPPFST
+33 FDTAAATDPPFSN

-60 DGQTLHFYGSR
+60 NGQTLHFYGSR
-71 SFDLNNITFNITS
+71 SFDLNYINFNIKS
-84 TKNGGAA
+84 TKNGEAA
-91 VIDIASTISVSNSDP
+91 VIDIASSISVTGSAA
-106 TLTFIDAEVPLKI
+106 FVDADVPLKI

-125 EAAGKST
+125 DATNTST
-132 LFMTTGSIEYAGGAI
+132 LFSAPSIEYAGGAI
-147 ISNGDASIFDCDDL
+147 ISSTNTSIFDCDEL

-167 IEAANSVFFAQ
+167 IEAVNSVFFAQ
-178 SADIRNSDVVINGFK
+178 KTEVKNSYVVIDGFK

-222 LSTPTYTL
+222 RSTPTYTL
-230 VNSVLSSKATVDE
+230 VDSVLSSKATVDE
-243 FVESHSPLFESR
+243 FFASRNPYFESVKD
-255 ENSVVYLPELEN
+255 SVVYLPELQN

-274 ALSKSDA
+274 ALSKAPVNRKVTS
-281 KHHVSTGGYVFC
+281 GGYVFC

-300 DRTNTTDLDG
+300 DRTGNTDLNG
-310 TSAGVGTELSG
+310 NTASVGTELSG
-321 VFFDPNNSKN
+321 VFFDSNQS
-331 STLRLNNLTLRGGNL
+331 STRALNLTNVKLTGGNL
-346 FNCVNKFYIDDVKM
+346 FICPNNLTANTNVQA
-360 ENATLVNS
+360 ENATLAFV
-368 SNNEMNLH
+368 SNGYNRDVDLCGY
-376 TSGQNL
+376 SK
-382 ASYKSCTIVNAGY
+382 ASFKSCTIASTNDNTAECHISIDAPYTDNCY
-395 IELNGSYLE
+395 I
-404 DCNVYLN
+404 
-411 TPNDTLGVRYS
+411 YS
-422 NDSTAVNN
+422 NAVDLNDNRSIYVSCDYNIKTENN
-430 YYVPHG
+430 FYAPNG
-436 NVEINDMVKSG
+436 NINIRPQVD
-447 NTVYANITTEYLLFS
+447 NIYANICAKKLKNLAYTFVFH
-462 SINNELILGGN
+462 GN
-473 VYAGNCDGENGN
+473 VYADSLVYSEGCV
-485 KAFFDGSGKYE
+485 FDGSGGYE
-496 VSLNGSSTKR
+496 VNINSSDKG
-506 TVNVLF
+506 VEF
-512 DNSLNYIHEKSG
+512 DSPLIYVHEKSG
-524 SDWVYTEI
+524 SDWVYTGI
-532 QPDTSGNVNYTSTN
+532 QPDANGNIKYTGTN
-546 EIYAGGMVLNPIA
+546 EIYAGKTVLNPIA
-559 GNPVFSSDPMNVG
+559 GNAVFSNLANVSMG
-572 IGSPATVKVPLTY
+572 KPATIKVPLTY

-591 LGLAIDLHDEDG
+591 LDLDISLHDEDG
-603 NILNWSD
+603 NYTLNWSD
-610 IGVDLKIPNRGGEKE
+610 IGVDLKIPNTGGEKE

-636 KTGNYFFYFKINKQS
+636 KEGTYFFYLNINGQNVKT
-651 IDTGSTSEIFFKVK
+651 DSTSEIFFKVK
-665 VDYVKVGFYHEGN
+665 VNYAKVGFYHEGD
-678 YDYPGTDCYTVSA
+678 YDYPATDCYTVSA
-691 EYDGS
+691 EYNGS
-696 PLVKQ
+696 PLVML

-706 AYYLVPLGESFD
+706 SYYLVPLGESFD

-741 DWKKINI
+741 NWKKIDI
-748 SPNGKYHLAVSG
+748 SPNGKYHLAASG

-770 TYSQQYVEVD
+770 TYNQQYVEVD
-780 ISDDLRKSLT
+780 ISNELRKSLA

-796 VTIGFANGMEETFNA
+796 VTVGFANGMEETFNA
-811 SADPFPIKVKNDS
+811 SADPFPIKVKNGS

-850 ADGTYSTDITIDGNT
+850 ADGTYSTDITIEGNT

-884 MNILNPGDKV
+884 INISNPGDKV

-933 PVETYSMESDGCH
+933 PIETYSMESDGCH

-954 VNEFSLYYSDLSIL
+954 VNEFVLYYSDLSIL

-983 LDGGRSY
+983 LDGGRSF
-990 TTSADGTQIY
+990 TTSADGTQVY

-1052 FEPNTLGNATVTV
+1052 FEPNASGNATVTV
-1065 ISGAGGTVTPATSS
+1065 ISGAGGTVTP
-1079 YPVGSLVTLTVT
+1079 
-1091 PNSGYQVKT
+1091 
-1100 ATFNGAEVAL
+1100 
-1110 TNGKYTFTVNAD
+1110 
-1122 CVFRAEFEPVSA
+1122 
-1134 NSVLVT
+1134 
-1140 VEAGIGGTVIPG
+1140 G
-1152 TMSYAQG
+1152 TMSYTRG

-1174 RSATLNGTP
+1174 RTATLNGTP
-1183 VSLSGNRYTF
+1183 VSLSSNRYTF
-1193 TAEADCVFSVE
+1193 TAEADCIFSVE
-1204 FARVQYPNGNGGN
+1204 FARIQYPNGNGGN
-1217 SGSGSSGGGSNPAL
+1217 SGSGSSGGSSNPAL
-1231 NGVVKSWSEIAS
+1231 NGAAKSWSEIAS
-1243 EIAKMPLESVITIDL
+1243 EIEKMPLESVITIDL

-1282 VDAAKSWTVNGA
+1282 VDEAKSWTVNGA

-1314 GARGSAALRFSVKN
+1314 GARGSATLRFSVKN
-1328 MGINALLNVKLNAKN
+1328 TGINALLNVKLNAKN

-1357 AEFAGTAKIGKDGS
+1357 TEFAGTAKIGKDGS
-1371 ATLSG
+1371 VTLSG

-1421 ENPLVADFN
+1421 ENPLMADFN

>member
-1 MVIMSKSKTISGKL
+1 MSKSKTFSGKL

-24 IIVLIPALS
+24 IIFLIPALS
-33 FDTAAAIDPPFST
+33 FDTAAATDPPFSN

-91 VIDIASTISVSNSDP
+91 VIDIASSISVTGSYVTD
-106 TLTFIDAEVPLKI
+106 TFINAVEVPLEI
-119 CGAGKI
+119 RGAGKI
-125 EAAGKST
+125 EAVGKST
-132 LFMTTGSIEYAGGAI
+132 LFSTSKSIEYAGGAI
-147 ISNGDASIFDCDDL
+147 TSNDNTRIFDCNVL

-167 IEAANSVFFAQ
+167 IEAPESVILMQ
-178 SADIRNSDVVINGFK
+178 SADIKNSYIAINSFK
-193 SRRNENL
+193 DSFYVLLNADI
-200 TVKIDRSYVET
+200 KIDRSYVEVAS
-211 TTLLSGTSLYP
+211 LISNTSDYHATNP
-222 LSTPTYTL
+222 LYTL
-230 VNSVLSSKATVDE
+230 TNSVLCSSKTEVSE
-243 FVESHSPLFESR
+243 FFSASSPKFVSIV
-255 ENSVVYLPELEN
+255 NSVVYLPKLVEN
-267 IGWLGTD
+267 S
-274 ALSKSDA
+274 ALNENA
-281 KHHVSTGGYVFC
+281 LPSTPVKYKVTSGGYVFC

-300 DRTNTTDLDG
+300 DRTGNTDLNG
-310 TSAGVGTELSG
+310 NTASVGTELSG
-321 VFFDPNNSKN
+321 VFFDSNQS
-331 STLRLNNLTLRGGNL
+331 STRALNLTNVKLTGGNL
-346 FNCVNKFYIDDVKM
+346 FICPNDLTANTNVQA
-360 ENATLVNS
+360 ENATLAFV
-368 SNNEMNLH
+368 SNGYNRDVDLCGY
-376 TSGQNL
+376 SK
-382 ASYKSCTIVNAGY
+382 ASFKSCTIASTNDNTAECHISIDAPYTDNCY
-395 IELNGSYLE
+395 I
-404 DCNVYLN
+404 
-411 TPNDTLGVRYS
+411 YS
-422 NDSTAVNN
+422 NAVGLNDNRSIYVSCDYNIKTENN
-430 YYVPHG
+430 FYAPNG
-436 NVEINDMVKSG
+436 NINIRPQVD
-447 NTVYANITTEYLLFS
+447 NIYANICAKKLKNLAYTFVFH
-462 SINNELILGGN
+462 GN
-473 VYAGNCDGENGN
+473 VYADSLVYSEGCV
-485 KAFFDGSGKYE
+485 FDGSGTYE
-496 VSLNGSSTKR
+496 VNIKSNDSG
-506 TVNVLF
+506 VIF
-512 DNSLNYIHEKSG
+512 DNSLAYIHEKSG
-524 SDWVYTEI
+524 SDWVYTGI
-532 QPDTSGNVNYTSTN
+532 QPDTNGNIKYTGTN
-546 EIYAGGMVLNPIA
+546 EIYAGKTVLNPIA
-559 GNPVFSSDPMNVG
+559 GNAVFSNLANVSMG
-572 IGSPATVKVPLTY
+572 KPATIKVPLTY
-585 PFSNGT
+585 PFKNGA
-591 LGLAIDLHDEDG
+591 LDLDISLLDEDG
-603 NILNWSD
+603 NYTLNWSD
-610 IGVDLKIPNRGGEKE
+610 IGVDLKIPNTGGEKE

-636 KTGNYFFYFKINKQS
+636 KEGTYFFYLNINGQNVKA
-651 IDTGSTSEIFFKVK
+651 DSTSEIFFKVK
-665 VDYVKVGFYHEGN
+665 VNYAKVGFYHEGD
-678 YDYPGTDCYTVSA
+678 YDYPAMDCYTVSA
-691 EYDGS
+691 EYNGS
-696 PLVKQ
+696 PLVMQ

-706 AYYLVPLGESFD
+706 SYYLVPLGESFD

-741 DWKKINI
+741 NWKKIDI
-748 SPNGKYHLAVSG
+748 SPNGKYHLAASG

-770 TYSQQYVEVD
+770 TYNQQYVEVD
-780 ISDDLRKSLT
+780 ISDELRKSLA

-796 VTIGFANGMEETFNA
+796 VTVGFANGMEETFDA

-850 ADGTYSTDITIDGNT
+850 ADGTYSTDITIEGNT

-884 MNILNPGDKV
+884 INMSNPGDKV

-933 PVETYSMESDGCH
+933 PIETYSMESDGCH

-954 VNEFSLYYSDLSIL
+954 VNEFVLYYSDLSIL

-983 LDGGRSY
+983 LDGGRSF
-990 TTSADGTQIY
+990 TTSADGTQVY

-1015 AGYKLKSAALNGNA
+1015 VGYKLKSAALNGNA
-1029 VTVVNSTYT
+1029 VTVVNNTYT
-1038 LTTEQLIDWTFTAE
+1038 LTTGQLIDWTFTAE
-1052 FEPNTLGNATVTV
+1052 FEPNASGNATVTV
-1065 ISGAGGTVTPATSS
+1065 ISGAGGTVTP
-1079 YPVGSLVTLTVT
+1079 
-1091 PNSGYQVKT
+1091 
-1100 ATFNGAEVAL
+1100 
-1110 TNGKYTFTVNAD
+1110 
-1122 CVFRAEFEPVSA
+1122 
-1134 NSVLVT
+1134 
-1140 VEAGIGGTVIPG
+1140 G
-1152 TMSYAQG
+1152 TMSYTRG

-1174 RSATLNGTP
+1174 RTATLNGTP

-1193 TAEADCVFSVE
+1193 TAEADCIFSVE
-1204 FARVQYPNGNGGN
+1204 FARIQYPNGNGGN
-1217 SGSGSSGGGSNPAL
+1217 SGSGSSGGNSNPAL
-1231 NGVVKSWSEIAS
+1231 NGAAKSWSEIAS

-1328 MGINALLNVKLNAKN
+1328 TGINALLNVKLNAKN

-1371 ATLSG
+1371 VTLSG

-1421 ENPLVADFN
+1421 ENPLMADFN

>member
-1 MVIMSKSKTISGKL
+1 MSKSKTFSGKL

-24 IIVLIPALS
+24 IIFLIPALS
-33 FDTAAAIDPPFST
+33 ATDPPFSN

-71 SFDLNNITFNITS
+71 SFDLNYINFNIKS
-84 TKNGGAA
+84 TKNGEAA
-91 VIDIASTISVSNSDP
+91 VIDIASSISVTGSAA
-106 TLTFIDAEVPLKI
+106 FVDADVPLKI

-125 EAAGKST
+125 DATNTST
-132 LFMTTGSIEYAGGAI
+132 LFSAPSIEYAGGAI
-147 ISNGDASIFDCDDL
+147 ISSSNTSIFDCDEL

-178 SADIRNSDVVINGFK
+178 KTELKNSYVVIDGFK

-222 LSTPTYTL
+222 RSTPTYTL
-230 VNSVLSSKATVDE
+230 VDSVLSSKATVDE
-243 FVESHSPLFESR
+243 FFASRNPYFESVKD
-255 ENSVVYLPELEN
+255 SVVYLPELQN

-274 ALSKSDA
+274 ALSKAPVNRKVTS
-281 KHHVSTGGYVFC
+281 GGYVFC

-300 DRTNTTDLDG
+300 DRTGNTDLNG
-310 TSAGVGTELSG
+310 NTASVGTELSG
-321 VFFDPNNSKN
+321 VFFDSNQS
-331 STLRLNNLTLRGGNL
+331 STRALNLTNVKLTGGNL
-346 FNCVNKFYIDDVKM
+346 FICPNNLTANTNVQA
-360 ENATLVNS
+360 ENATLAFV
-368 SNNEMNLH
+368 SNGYNRDVDLCGY
-376 TSGQNL
+376 SK
-382 ASYKSCTIVNAGY
+382 ASFKSCTIASTNDNTAECHISIDAPYTDNCY
-395 IELNGSYLE
+395 I
-404 DCNVYLN
+404 
-411 TPNDTLGVRYS
+411 YS
-422 NDSTAVNN
+422 NAVGLNDNRSIYVSCDYNIKTENN
-430 YYVPHG
+430 FYAPNG
-436 NVEINDMVKSG
+436 NINIRPQVD
-447 NTVYANITTEYLLFS
+447 NIYANICAKKLKNLAYTFVFH
-462 SINNELILGGN
+462 GN
-473 VYAGNCDGENGN
+473 VYADSLVYSEGCV
-485 KAFFDGSGKYE
+485 FDGSGGYE
-496 VSLNGSSTKR
+496 VNINSSDKG
-506 TVNVLF
+506 VEF
-512 DNSLNYIHEKSG
+512 DSPLIYVHEKSG
-524 SDWVYTEI
+524 SDWVYTGI
-532 QPDTSGNVNYTSTN
+532 QPDANGNIKYTGTN
-546 EIYAGGMVLNPIA
+546 EIYAGKTVLNPIA
-559 GNPVFSSDPMNVG
+559 GNAVFSNLANVSMG
-572 IGSPATVKVPLTY
+572 KPATIKVPLTY
-585 PFSNGT
+585 PFKNGA
-591 LGLAIDLHDEDG
+591 LDLDISLLDEDG
-603 NILNWSD
+603 NYTLNWSD
-610 IGVDLKIPNRGGEKE
+610 IGVDLKIPNTGGEKE

-636 KTGNYFFYFKINKQS
+636 KEGTYFFYLNINGQNVKA
-651 IDTGSTSEIFFKVK
+651 DSTSEIFFKVK
-665 VDYVKVGFYHEGN
+665 VDYAKVGFYHEGD
-678 YDYPGTDCYTVSA
+678 YDYPATDCYTVSA
-691 EYDGS
+691 EYNGS
-696 PLVKQ
+696 PLVMQ

-706 AYYLVPLGESFD
+706 SYYLVPLGESFD

-741 DWKKINI
+741 NWKKIDI
-748 SPNGKYHLAVSG
+748 SPNGKYHLAASG

-770 TYSQQYVEVD
+770 TYNQQYVEVD
-780 ISDDLRKSLT
+780 ISDELRKSLA

-796 VTIGFANGMEETFNA
+796 VTVGFANGMEETFDA

-824 KVKVTVTTTEDYSAA
+824 EVKVTVTTTEDYSAA

-850 ADGTYSTDITIDGNT
+850 ADGTYSTDITIEGNT
-865 TITAEIGKTSELCS
+865 TITAEIGKPSELCS

-884 MNILNPGDKV
+884 INISNPGDKV
-894 IVKNTPVNSLGQYK
+894 IAKNTPVNSLGQYK

-933 PVETYSMESDGCH
+933 PIETYSMESDGCH

-954 VNEFSLYYSDLSIL
+954 VNEFVLYYSDLSIL

-983 LDGGRSY
+983 LDGGRSF
-990 TTSADGTQIY
+990 TTSADGTQVY

-1015 AGYKLKSAALNGNA
+1015 VGYKLKSAALNGNA
-1029 VTVVNSTYT
+1029 VTVVNNTYT

-1052 FEPNTLGNATVTV
+1052 FEPNASGNATVTV
-1065 ISGAGGTVTPATSS
+1065 ISGAGGTVTP
-1079 YPVGSLVTLTVT
+1079 
-1091 PNSGYQVKT
+1091 
-1100 ATFNGAEVAL
+1100 
-1110 TNGKYTFTVNAD
+1110 
-1122 CVFRAEFEPVSA
+1122 
-1134 NSVLVT
+1134 
-1140 VEAGIGGTVIPG
+1140 G
-1152 TMSYAQG
+1152 TMSYTRG

-1174 RSATLNGTP
+1174 RTATLNGTP

-1193 TAEADCVFSVE
+1193 TAEADCIFSVE

-1217 SGSGSSGGGSNPAL
+1217 SGSGSSGGSSNPAL
-1231 NGVVKSWSEIAS
+1231 NGAAKSWSEIAS

-1328 MGINALLNVKLNAKN
+1328 TGINALLNVKLNAKN

-1371 ATLSG
+1371 VTLSG

-1421 ENPLVADFN
+1421 ENPLMADFN